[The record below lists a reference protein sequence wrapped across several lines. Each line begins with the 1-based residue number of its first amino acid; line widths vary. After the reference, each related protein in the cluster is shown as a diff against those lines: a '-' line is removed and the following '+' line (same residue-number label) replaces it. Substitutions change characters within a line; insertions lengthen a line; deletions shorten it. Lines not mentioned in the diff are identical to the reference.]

1 MPREKIRSVKRPV
14 APRIV
19 ARVTWSLVAQ
29 LMASRRSSLCQ
40 STGTRELFRG
50 MGGIGKGRKREE
62 GKNRRCVTV
71 ASRYPYLRC
80 SALVNVCCKR
90 VSTVQRQGG
99 KLTRGSARV
108 ASHRASRRETVFAR
122 TLGGLQISQVWTG
135 TPFLALLT
143 RPVMGVSFRGMS
155 PTDGWLRIGL
165 MGVLERCRPPV
176 RMEDDDAA
184 DPYPVWS
191 IDSLLLVLWR
201 RAAVSGR
208 VDDKGAEMEEY
219 DAPDGESL
227 GEGPPRRVLWPPGR
241 AGVGSRGSK
250 TSPGLLT

>member
-1 MPREKIRSVKRPV
+1 M
-14 APRIV
+14 
-19 ARVTWSLVAQ
+19 
-29 LMASRRSSLCQ
+29 
-40 STGTRELFRG
+40 
-50 MGGIGKGRKREE
+50 
-62 GKNRRCVTV
+62 
-71 ASRYPYLRC
+71 
-80 SALVNVCCKR
+80 
-90 VSTVQRQGG
+90 
-99 KLTRGSARV
+99 
-108 ASHRASRRETVFAR
+108 FAR

-208 VDDKGAEMEEY
+208 VDDKGAEKEEC